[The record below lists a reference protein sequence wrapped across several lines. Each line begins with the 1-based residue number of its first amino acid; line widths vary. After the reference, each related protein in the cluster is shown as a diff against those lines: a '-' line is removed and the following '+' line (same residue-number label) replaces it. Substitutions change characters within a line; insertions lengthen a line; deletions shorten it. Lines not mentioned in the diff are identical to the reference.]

1 MAGCHSGYRPSR
13 FIEKLQRQNSRYS
26 SSIISCCC
34 LHLNNTSF
42 LSNWDVPWRSLGAP
56 YLSCSH
62 SVPKSTYDTIGIPG
76 KITVIPYPRY
86 FSYFK
91 TQAAFDPRVL
101 SSVCFFAT
109 DIHSASLGKGK
120 NDDTL
125 VKVRNGDL
133 TGKGELVVCTYPEA
147 KERRIDP

>member
-1 MAGCHSGYRPSR
+1 M
-13 FIEKLQRQNSRYS
+13 
-26 SSIISCCC
+26 C
-34 LHLNNTSF
+34 LGGHLVRHTFPVHIRLRNRRMIN
-42 LSNWDVPWRSLGAP
+42 
-56 YLSCSH
+56 
-62 SVPKSTYDTIGIPG
+62 IGIPG
-76 KITVIPYPRY
+76 KITVIPYLRN
-86 FSYFK
+86 FFKFK

-120 NDDTL
+120 NDNTL

-133 TGKGELVVCTYPEA
+133 TGKGELVVCTYPQA